1 MISISEIDLN
11 FIKHYLRIEEEFIDD
26 DNEITMF
33 WNVAEQYLKSVCDLT
48 EEEYLNADTL
58 VPALLLLISE
68 MYLERS
74 AVISSNTKANPLIDR
89 YINTKRK
96 FL

>member
-1 MISISEIDLN
+1 MFNIEDVNLD
-11 FIKHYLRIEEEFIDD
+11 FIKHYLRIEEEFTEDD
-26 DNEITMF
+26 EEISIF
-33 WNVAEQYLKSVCDLT
+33 WQVAEQYLKEVCSLT
-48 EEEYLNADTL
+48 DEEYSQANTL
-58 VPALLLLISE
+58 VPALLILISE

-89 YINTKRK
+89 YLNIHRK

>member
-1 MISISEIDLN
+1 MNSINDINLD
-11 FIKHYLRIEEEFIDD
+11 FIKNYLRIESEFTDD
-26 DNEITMF
+26 DNEIIMF
-33 WNVAEQYLKSVCDLT
+33 WQVAEQYLKTVCDLT
-48 EEEYLNADTL
+48 DEEYSQANTL